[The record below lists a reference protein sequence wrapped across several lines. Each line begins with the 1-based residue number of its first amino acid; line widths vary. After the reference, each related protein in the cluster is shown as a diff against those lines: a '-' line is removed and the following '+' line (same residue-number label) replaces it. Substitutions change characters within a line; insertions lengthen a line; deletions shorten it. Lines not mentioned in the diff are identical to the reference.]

1 MLQIVAGFYTTSF
14 DDLTSPFITFSN
26 TDAILAPRHR
36 ERCHGNYVIS
46 EVKLYI
52 NAEILT
58 TSRLTILSQHNND
71 LWVSEVPAINTQMK
85 ILYTKSNNKSEHVWR
100 KKTKTTIP
108 KWILLSD
115 RNIGANRSARGRHV
129 TSRWQASHLCKKTNR
144 LVSNACAF
152 YRCVLRD
159 ITVMKPSVV
168 LSYFGRDHAQRSV
181 AFLSFATL
189 ETRRK
194 LGRVSFHMDFW
205 DRYCRRVGQPLAT
218 ISLSLLTDP
227 EVSAKVISTQSPR
240 F

>member
-1 MLQIVAGFYTTSF
+1 MAGLAFLQ
-14 DDLTSPFITFSN
+14 
-26 TDAILAPRHR
+26 
-36 ERCHGNYVIS
+36 
-46 EVKLYI
+46 
-52 NAEILT
+52 
-58 TSRLTILSQHNND
+58 
-71 LWVSEVPAINTQMK
+71 K
-85 ILYTKSNNKSEHVWR
+85 I
-100 KKTKTTIP
+100 
-108 KWILLSD
+108 
-115 RNIGANRSARGRHV
+115 
-129 TSRWQASHLCKKTNR
+129 NR

-168 LSYFGRDHAQRSV
+168 LSYFGRDHVQRSV

-227 EVSAKVISTQSPR
+227 RVSAKVISTQSPR